1 MELIILLVWGLF
13 GAFLPITLGRS
24 RPKLIHSVRFLACY
38 LTLYLGVASV
48 ILGVSTKDI
57 TIFIICMLG
66 SLWGGLLMLLIP
78 KISPKIAKRFD
89 LRW

>member
-1 MELIILLVWGLF
+1 MDLIILIVWGLL
-13 GAFLPITLGRS
+13 GAILPVPLGRS
-24 RPKLIHSVRFLACY
+24 RPNLMHSVRFLACY

-57 TIFIICMLG
+57 TILIICLLG

-78 KISPKIAKRFD
+78 KISPKIAERFD